1 MADETLPKSERLCG
15 ATAVADLF
23 EHGKGVTEGCFR
35 CKYLVRADDGPSRLV
50 VSVPKR
56 HFKRAVKRNL
66 LKRRMRE
73 AYRTQKHLL
82 GGVGPLDLMLVYNSK
97 EVLDYQI
104 VRESLAEILHS
115 LSANSEK
122 PEAR

>member
-1 MADETLPKSERLCG
+1 MTQTLPKRERLSGKTAISTLMKKGRWGG
-15 ATAVADLF
+15 A
-23 EHGKGVTEGCFR
+23 GCL
-35 CKYLVRADDGPSRLV
+35 KYCILSPGGAEFNRMM
-50 VSVPKR
+50 VSVSKR
-56 HFKRAVKRNL
+56 NFKRAVKRNL

-82 GGVGPLDLMLVYNSK
+82 EDAGPLDLMLVYNSK

-104 VRESLAEILHS
+104 VRESVAEILHS